1 MNNASCERNSVRT
14 TRTLGSASAFL
25 VFAVAST
32 AQTPPDYGYRW
43 STIGNPGNR
52 AASLDELF
60 GSPQTGVGSVV
71 YTYRMAT
78 TEVTVGQWFEF
89 VQAYAPY
96 YSGDYRNGEFT
107 GDYIRS
113 LNRNPTGP
121 DDWAV
126 VSDRALNLPSNMSW
140 RYAARYANWLHNGK
154 GTARESFE
162 SGAYDTSTFGT
173 NPDGT
178 FTDQVSRSPGA
189 RFWIPSKEEWDKA
202 MYYDPNRYGTGVEG
216 YWFYPTMDTY
226 ENPPIYGYPGEGGES
241 NAYIAHDDGRIINV
255 GSYPGTT
262 SPWGMLD
269 GSGGLSEWTESA
281 VGFPGRNPED
291 RSIRGTAR
299 GDGSFYHDWLPVTLT
314 SRPDWYL
321 GMGLRLASVPS
332 PATVLVPVACT
343 FVGAVRRRRSCS
355 PVDSSSPL

>member
-1 MNNASCERNSVRT
+1 MLERRLMRPM
-14 TRTLGSASAFL
+14 RTLGTATAL
-25 VFAVAST
+25 VMTMMEAA

-52 AASLDELF
+52 AATSDELL
-60 GSPQTGVGSVV
+60 GSPEQGVGAVSSS
-71 YTYRMAT
+71 YRMAT

-89 VQAYAPY
+89 VRAYSMFYEGPA
-96 YSGDYRNGEFT
+96 RNAEFT
-107 GDYIRS
+107 GTFIRAANDDPNS
-113 LNRNPTGP
+113 PEDWRIVDTRYLNEPTTMG
-121 DDWAV
+121 
-126 VSDRALNLPSNMSW
+126 W

-202 MYYDPNRYGTGVEG
+202 MYDDPHRYGTGEEG
-216 YWFYPTMDTY
+216 YWFYPTMDANET
-226 ENPPIYGYPGEGGES
+226 PPISGYPGEGGES
-241 NAYIAHDDGRIINV
+241 NASIQNDDGRVINV

-262 SPWGMLD
+262 SRWGMLD
-269 GSGGLSEWTESA
+269 GSGGVSEWTESA
-281 VGFPGRNPED
+281 VGYPGRGPED
-291 RSIRGTAR
+291 RSPRGTAR
-299 GDGSFYHDWLPVTLT
+299 GDESLSHDWLPVTLT

-321 GMGLRLASVPS
+321 GLGLRLASVPS
-332 PATVLVPVACT
+332 PATALVPVALWAT
-343 FVGAVRRRRSCS
+343 SPTRRHRSDAS
-355 PVDSSSPL
+355 T